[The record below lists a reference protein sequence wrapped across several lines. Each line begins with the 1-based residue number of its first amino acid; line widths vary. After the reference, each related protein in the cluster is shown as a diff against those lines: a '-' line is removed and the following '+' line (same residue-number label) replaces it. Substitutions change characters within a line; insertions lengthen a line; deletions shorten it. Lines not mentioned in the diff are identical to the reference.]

1 MKARIKWIEQVA
13 FVAESGSG
21 HAMVLDGAPEA
32 GGRNLGPR
40 PMELLLMGM
49 GACTSFDVVTILKKS
64 RQSVTDCVA
73 ELEAER
79 ASEDP
84 KVFTKIHV
92 HFKVTGRGL
101 KHNVVERAVQLSA
114 NKYCSAS
121 VMLAKS
127 AQITHDFEVIDVP
140 LEASE
145 SGS

>member
-32 GGRNLGPR
+32 GGRNMGPR

-64 RQSVTDCVA
+64 RQSVMDCVA

-92 HFKVTGRGL
+92 HFKVTGWGL

-114 NKYCSAS
+114 TKYCSAS
-121 VMLAKS
+121 VMLGKS

-140 LEASE
+140 LETGE
-145 SGS
+145 SSS

>member
-32 GGRNLGPR
+32 GGRNMGPR

-64 RQSVTDCVA
+64 RQPVMDCVA

>member
-1 MKARIKWIEQVA
+1 
-13 FVAESGSG
+13 
-21 HAMVLDGAPEA
+21 MVLDGAPEA
-32 GGRNLGPR
+32 GGRNMGPR

-64 RQSVTDCVA
+64 RQPVMDCVA

-114 NKYCSAS
+114 TKYCSAS
-121 VMLAKS
+121 VMLGKS

-140 LEASE
+140 LETGE
-145 SGS
+145 SSS